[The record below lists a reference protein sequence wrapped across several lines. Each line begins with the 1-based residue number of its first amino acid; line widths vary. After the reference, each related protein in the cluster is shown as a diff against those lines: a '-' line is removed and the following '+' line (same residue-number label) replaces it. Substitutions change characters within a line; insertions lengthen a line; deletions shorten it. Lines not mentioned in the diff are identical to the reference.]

1 MPPVLGVGPV
11 KGTTPVHRGLSK
23 TPVRKGKMSQ
33 NGQMSP
39 ALLRGTGLLGM
50 EQHSSPGNLQCSK
63 EAKEGKNQGVPNTGR
78 LINKM
83 KGKHRQ

>member
-1 MPPVLGVGPV
+1 
-11 KGTTPVHRGLSK
+11 
-23 TPVRKGKMSQ
+23 MSG

-39 ALLRGTGLLGM
+39 APLRGTGLPGM
-50 EQHSSPGNLQCSK
+50 EQRSSTGNLQCSE

-78 LINKM
+78 LISKM

>member
-1 MPPVLGVGPV
+1 
-11 KGTTPVHRGLSK
+11 
-23 TPVRKGKMSQ
+23 MSG

-39 ALLRGTGLLGM
+39 APLRGTGLLGT
-50 EQHSSPGNLQCSK
+50 EKRSSPGNLECTK
-63 EAKEGKNQGVPNTGR
+63 EAKEGKNRGVPEAGR